1 MQGEEFVKRFFISV
15 LTAAFLTI
23 PFWAMAEDKGPEVI
37 DLKEKFK
44 VEGKRKAVNFPHRTH
59 QDKLEC
65 VSCHQDPQGGGKLKF
80 ELVNLEGNKNDFHK
94 NFCWPCH
101 VEMKVPR
108 GKSCS
113 NCHK

>member
-1 MQGEEFVKRFFISV
+1 MKKRCFISV
-15 LTAAFLTI
+15 LAGVFLLA
-23 PFWAMAEDKGPEVI
+23 PLVAMATDNGPEII

-44 VEGKRKAVNFPHRTH
+44 VEGKRKAVNFPHRKH

-65 VSCHQDPQGGGKLKF
+65 SSCHQDPKGGGKLKF
-80 ELVNLEGNKNDFHK
+80 ELVNLTGNKNDFHK
-94 NFCWPCH
+94 KFCWPCH